1 MRTGKNEVYSPNTG
15 GTEVRRA
22 NAMPG
27 GEVEGKLFGMGVGEG
42 SWSSRMRPCSTLLEA
57 DTRTLNHHT

>member
-1 MRTGKNEVYSPNTG
+1 
-15 GTEVRRA
+15 
-22 NAMPG
+22 MPG